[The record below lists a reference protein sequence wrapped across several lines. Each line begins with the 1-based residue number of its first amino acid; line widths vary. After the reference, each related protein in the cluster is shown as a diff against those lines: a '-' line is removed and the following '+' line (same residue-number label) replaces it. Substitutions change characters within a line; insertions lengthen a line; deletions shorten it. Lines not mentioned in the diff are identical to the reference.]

1 MQDNAFA
8 PVRFGSCKA
17 ETEGAIVSHKEQFM
31 RSTDPPGRDALA
43 SALPGSAQVADLA
56 LENLFE
62 FSPDAVFVVDA
73 EGRIRNANPRA
84 TELFGY
90 ARIEFAGMHVEQLVP
105 DRFRGG
111 HPSHRENYNA
121 HPRARQMGAA
131 LNLYGLRKDGTE
143 FPVDIMLKPMHT
155 IQGVMTLSF
164 VRDATEQRAAIE
176 AVRQRDVQL
185 RSIVESVR
193 DYAIYLLDRDGN
205 IVTWNPGAERIKGY
219 SAEEIVGKHFSCF
232 FTQEDRDRGRPGRL
246 IGAAIEKGRVE
257 EEAWRIRK
265 DGSRFWAD
273 VVLTAIRDSTGEL
286 IGFSKVTRD
295 YTDRK
300 RAEEAV
306 MLQLSSALLANMD
319 VRKLLGAISAS
330 ITDVIPHDAATLGL
344 HDPATGALIV
354 QFLAPDESGV
364 HRSEVRLPVEGSPAG
379 EAFRTRQPVILER
392 MERSRFDPEG
402 LRHHTNLGM
411 HAGLWVPL
419 IHRGEPIGALAVAS
433 RREGAFSQHDA
444 EMLAQIAD
452 QVAMAVNNAIAFRQ
466 IAELRDR
473 LSQEKQ
479 YLEDEINLE
488 NQFEDIVGESTGL
501 RQVLKDIET
510 VAPTDATVLIQG
522 ETGTGKELLARAIH
536 RLSPRRDRTFVKL
549 NCAAIPAGLLE
560 SELFGHEKGAFT
572 GAIARKLGRLEL
584 ANEGTLFLDEIGEM
598 PLDLQPKLLRAL
610 QEREFERLGGTRPVH
625 VNVRLIAATNRDLG
639 KMVVEKQFRADLY
652 YRLKVFPIFSPPL
665 RDRSADI
672 PVLVRHFVAS
682 HSRRMG
688 KNIETIPEETM
699 DALKRWKWPGNI
711 RELENMLER
720 AVILTR
726 GAVLYVPLAELELE
740 EEEEAAEAAE
750 PENPNLRAA
759 EREHILKVLREAKG
773 QIGGPEG
780 AAARLGLKRTTLNS
794 KLKKLGIERGEYS

>member
-1 MQDNAFA
+1 
-8 PVRFGSCKA
+8 
-17 ETEGAIVSHKEQFM
+17 M
-31 RSTDPPGRDALA
+31 RSTDSPGWDAPP
-43 SALPGSAQVADLA
+43 SSHPGTQFADLG

-62 FSPDAVFVVDA
+62 FSPDAIFVIDG
-73 EGRIRNANPRA
+73 EGIIRNANPRA

-90 ARIEFAGMHVEQLVP
+90 TRSEFAGMNVEQLVP
-105 DRFRGG
+105 QRFRDR

-131 LNLYGLRKDGTE
+131 LNLFARRKDGSE
-143 FPVDIMLKPMHT
+143 FPVDIMLKPMHA
-155 IQGVMTLSF
+155 IHGVMTLSF
-164 VRDATEQRAAIE
+164 VRDATEQKEAIE
-176 AVRQRDVQL
+176 AAHRRDLQL
-185 RSIVESVR
+185 RTIVESVR
-193 DYAIYLLDRDGN
+193 EYAIYLLDKDGN
-205 IVTWNPGAERIKGY
+205 VMTWNPGAERIKGY
-219 SAEEIVGKHFSCF
+219 SSEEIVGTHFSRF
-232 FTQEDRDRGRPGRL
+232 FTDEDRDRGRPAELLRL
-246 IGAAIEKGRVE
+246 AAEKGRIE
-257 EEAWRIRK
+257 QEAWRVRK

-273 VVLTAIRDSTGEL
+273 VIITAIRDAGGEV
-286 IGFSKVTRD
+286 IGFSKVVRD
-295 YTDRK
+295 FTDRK
-300 RAEEAV
+300 RAEESV
-306 MLQLSSALLANMD
+306 MLQLSSALLSNMD

-330 ITDVIPHDAATLGL
+330 ITEMIPHDAATLGL
-344 HDPATGALIV
+344 YDPATGSMMV
-354 QFLAPDESGV
+354 QFLAPDETGV
-364 HRSEVRLPVEGSPAG
+364 HRSDVRLPIEGSPAG
-379 EAFRTRQPVILER
+379 EAFRTLQPVILER
-392 MERSRFDPEG
+392 MERSRFGPEG
-402 LRHHTNLGM
+402 LGHLMNLGM

-419 IHRGEPIGALAVAS
+419 IYRGEPIGALAVAS
-433 RREGAFSQHDA
+433 RREAAFSQHDA
-444 EMLAQIAD
+444 EMLTQIAD

-466 IAELRDR
+466 IADLRDR
-473 LSQEKQ
+473 LTQEKQ

-488 NQFEDIVGESTGL
+488 NRFEDIVGESTGL

-610 QEREFERLGGTRPVH
+610 QEREFERLGGSRPIQ

-639 KMVVEKQFRADLY
+639 KMVAEKQFRADLF

-665 RDRSADI
+665 RDRAADI
-672 PVLVRHFVAS
+672 PILVRHFVAT

-688 KNIETIPEETM
+688 KNIETIPEQTM
-699 DALKRWKWPGNI
+699 DALRRWKWPGNI
-711 RELENMLER
+711 RELENLLER

-726 GAVLYVPLAELELE
+726 GPALYVPLAELELE
-740 EEEEAAEAAE
+740 EEEEPVEAAE
-750 PENPNLRAA
+750 PENPSLRAA
-759 EREHILKVLREAKG
+759 EREHILKVLRETKG

-794 KLKKLGIERGEYS
+794 KLKKLGIERSEHS